1 MAVSPHVNSIV
12 GRILGLIMMQN
23 SYDHIAQQW
32 HCNFRGQIYVDR
44 VLGYVDKVLEGLP
57 PEAKV
62 LDLGCGTGNP
72 IAKHIVERGFRVVGV
87 DQSKE
92 LLKIAKTLVPEAELI
107 HGDMVEIHFTE
118 KFAAAVA
125 WDSVFH
131 VERKHHSAIYHK
143 LANSLELGGRLMLSV
158 GGSDAE
164 DIVPDDSGA
173 EGFTSE
179 MFGHTFFYSGYAPK
193 VARKLLEAE
202 GFEIEVWE
210 VDDPS
215 SYGHIAVIAKKV
227 VWAAAAPN
235 KSLDARRNSYLHKN
249 VIR

>member
-1 MAVSPHVNSIV
+1 M
-12 GRILGLIMMQN
+12 
-23 SYDHIAQQW
+23 
-32 HCNFRGQIYVDR
+32 
-44 VLGYVDKVLEGLP
+44 P
-57 PEAKV
+57 PQAKV

-72 IAKHIVERGFRVVGV
+72 IAEHIVERGFRVVGV

-92 LLKIAKTLVPEAELI
+92 LLKIAKTVVPEAELI
-107 HGDMVEIHFTE
+107 HGDMVEIEFTE

-131 VERKHHSAIYHK
+131 VERRLHSAVYRK
-143 LANSLELGGRLMLSV
+143 LANSLEIGGRLLLSV

-164 DIVPDDSGA
+164 DSASDDSGA

-179 MFGHTFFYSGYAPK
+179 MFGHRFFYSGYAPK

-215 SYGHIAVIAKKV
+215 SRGYIAVIARKV
-227 VWAAAAPN
+227 
-235 KSLDARRNSYLHKN
+235 
-249 VIR
+249 I